1 MLMAIDV
8 GNTNMVFGLLDGERL
23 VGSFRLMTDAN
34 RTSDEIGLTVCE
46 YFRRFDLTMDQVT
59 DIIIASVVPQV
70 MYTLTSAIIK
80 YFGKKPIIIDEY
92 VSTGIRY
99 QGDDRL
105 GADRSVSCVAAMEK
119 YGKPLVVLDFG
130 TATTVDALS
139 PDGEYLGGCILAG
152 IRVSTDALFHQ
163 AAMLPRIELIRPVS
177 VLGKNTISQ
186 IQAGS
191 VMGYIGAIEYLIRQ
205 TKAEMP
211 GGENATVVATGGL
224 ARLIADNTDLIDV
237 VDGQLILDGL
247 RIIYER
253 YQADKNK

>member
-80 YFGKKPIIIDEY
+80 YFGKKPIIIDED

-105 GADRSVSCVAAMEK
+105 GADRSVC
-119 YGKPLVVLDFG
+119 
-130 TATTVDALS
+130 
-139 PDGEYLGGCILAG
+139 CILAG

-163 AAMLPRIELIRPVS
+163 AAMLPRIELIRPAS
-177 VLGKNTISQ
+177 VLGKNTIAQ